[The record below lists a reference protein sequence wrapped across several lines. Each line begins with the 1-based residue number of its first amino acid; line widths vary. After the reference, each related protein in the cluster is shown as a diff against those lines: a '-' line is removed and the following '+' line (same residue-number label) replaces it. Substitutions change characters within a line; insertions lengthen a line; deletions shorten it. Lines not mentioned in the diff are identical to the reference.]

1 MTGIGDITVRQA
13 DTVPVFVEHAFL
25 LSQPLGT
32 TKTSTDKCLG
42 VNCAPGT
49 WVNLAGARQC
59 RELARPLE
67 AKLGSDTASRPACC
81 SKAQEPH

>member
-1 MTGIGDITVRQA
+1 MTGIGDTTVRQA

-49 WVNLAGARQC
+49 WVNLAGA
-59 RELARPLE
+59 
-67 AKLGSDTASRPACC
+67 
-81 SKAQEPH
+81 